1 MATELECANFWFQKS
16 MLGIYPIGFK
26 FSNGFSPKPT
36 EKSNEAQLEY
46 QQKCGMYDKE
56 LLECIVID
64 NALQGQITKYANQ
77 SSMYFESD
85 KDKNLPND
93 IANSK
98 KKFADKGCLQK
109 IEKYRQ
115 AELGKVAEKF
125 SSLDKSRIQAESIY
139 ERNQRIFF
147 GGLVLIGG
155 IVILTMFSKN
165 K

>member
-1 MATELECANFWFQKS
+1 MATELECANFWFEKS
-16 MLGIYPIGFK
+16 KLGIYPIGFK
-26 FSNGFSPKPT
+26 FNNGIAPKPT
-36 EKSNEAQLEY
+36 EKSNQAELEY

-56 LLECIVID
+56 VLECIVID
-64 NALQGQITKYANQ
+64 NAMQGLITKYANQ
-77 SSMYFESD
+77 SSMYYED
-85 KDKNLPND
+85 LKNKNLPID
-93 IANSK
+93 IEIQK

-115 AELGKVAEKF
+115 SELGKVIDKF
-125 SSLDKSRIQAESIY
+125 SVLDKARIQAESIY

>member
-1 MATELECANFWFQKS
+1 MATELECAYFWFEKS
-16 MLGIYPIGFK
+16 KDGIYPIGFK
-26 FSNGFSPKPT
+26 FSNGFAPKPT
-36 EKSNEAQLEY
+36 EKSNQANLEY
-46 QQKCGMYDKE
+46 KQKCGMYDKE

-64 NALQGQITKYANQ
+64 STLKGQIYKSA
-77 SSMYFESD
+77 SDSLMYYEST
-85 KDKNLPND
+85 KDKNLPIE
-93 IANSK
+93 IANTK

-115 AELGKVAEKF
+115 SELGKVVDKY
-125 SSLDKSRIQAESIY
+125 SNLDKERIQAESIY

-155 IVILTMFSKN
+155 IVIITMFSK

>member
-1 MATELECANFWFQKS
+1 MENFFR
-16 MLGIYPIGFK
+16 K
-26 FSNGFSPKPT
+26 F
-36 EKSNEAQLEY
+36 Y
-46 QQKCGMYDKE
+46 
-56 LLECIVID
+56 I
-64 NALQGQITKYANQ
+64 
-77 SSMYFESD
+77 
-85 KDKNLPND
+85 
-93 IANSK
+93 NSK

>member
-1 MATELECANFWFQKS
+1 MATELECSRFWFDKG
-16 MLGIYPIGFK
+16 LPEVTK
-26 FSNGFSPKPT
+26 NPSNPKWQ
-36 EKSNEAQLEY
+36 EAKLEY

-64 NALQGQITKYANQ
+64 NTLQGQITKYANQ
-77 SSMYFESD
+77 SSMYYED
-85 KDKNLPND
+85 IKDINLPTA

-98 KKFADKGCLQK
+98 KKFAEKGCVQK
-109 IEKYRQ
+109 LEKYRQ

-125 SSLDKSRIQAESIY
+125 TSLDKARIEAESIY

>member
-1 MATELECANFWFQKS
+1 MATELECANFWF
-16 MLGIYPIGFK
+16 
-26 FSNGFSPKPT
+26 
-36 EKSNEAQLEY
+36 EKSLQGIFENSNDAKSKQAKLEY

-64 NALQGQITKYANQ
+64 NTLQGQITKYANQ
-77 SSMYFESD
+77 SSMYYED
-85 KDKNLPND
+85 IKDINLPTA

-98 KKFADKGCLQK
+98 KKFAEKGCVKKL
-109 IEKYRQ
+109 EKYRQ

-125 SSLDKSRIQAESIY
+125 TSLDKARIEAESIY
-139 ERNQRIFF
+139 ERNKRIFF

>member
-1 MATELECANFWFQKS
+1 MATELECSRFWFDKG
-16 MLGIYPIGFK
+16 LPEVTK
-26 FSNGFSPKPT
+26 NTSNPKWQ
-36 EKSNEAQLEY
+36 EAKLEY
-46 QQKCGMYDKE
+46 QQKCGMYDRE
-56 LLECIVID
+56 LLDCIAID
-64 NALQGQITKYANQ
+64 NALQGQISKYANQ
-77 SSMYFESD
+77 SSMYYESD
-85 KDKNLPND
+85 KDINLPTA

-115 AELGKVAEKF
+115 AELGKVADKF

>member
-1 MATELECANFWFQKS
+1 MATELECAYFWFEKS
-16 MLGIYPIGFK
+16 KDNIYPIGFK
-26 FSNGFSPKPT
+26 FSNGFAPKPT
-36 EKSNEAQLEY
+36 EKSNQANLEY
-46 QQKCGMYDKE
+46 KQKCGMYDKE

-64 NALQGQITKYANQ
+64 STLQNQITKYANQ
-77 SSMYFESD
+77 SSMYYESD

-93 IANSK
+93 IANTK

-115 AELGKVAEKF
+115 AELGKVANKF
-125 SSLDKSRIQAESIY
+125 SSLDKERIEAESIY

-155 IVILTMFSKN
+155 IVIITMFSK
-165 K
+165 KK

>member
-1 MATELECANFWFQKS
+1 MATELECAYFWFEKS
-16 MLGIYPIGFK
+16 KDNIYPIGFK
-26 FSNGFSPKPT
+26 FSNGFAPIPT
-36 EKSNEAQLEY
+36 EKSNQANLEY

-56 LLECIVID
+56 VLECIGLD
-64 NALQGQITKYANQ
+64 NHLQNLIIKYANQ
-77 SSMYFESD
+77 SSMYFEDLKS
-85 KDKNLPND
+85 KDLPTN
-93 IANSK
+93 IADSK

-115 AELGKVAEKF
+115 SQLGKVVDKF
-125 SSLDKSRIQAESIY
+125 SILDKERIQSESIY

>member
-1 MATELECANFWFQKS
+1 MATELECAYFWIQKS
-16 MLGIYPIGFK
+16 NYGIYPIGFK
-26 FSNGFSPKPT
+26 FSNGNAPKTHPKT
-36 EKSNEAQLEY
+36 NEAELEY
-46 QQKCGMYDKE
+46 KQKCGMYDKE

-64 NALQGQITKYANQ
+64 STLKGYLSKSTNDSLRYYEDHIDTI
-77 SSMYFESD
+77 
-85 KDKNLPND
+85 LPTN
-93 IANSK
+93 IADSK

-115 AELGKVAEKF
+115 SQLGKVVDKF
-125 SSLDKSRIQAESIY
+125 SILDKERIQAESIY